1 MLSIDLIYSDALFSI
16 ISASSNSRMMSII
29 FGRKLPTG
37 STEQDAISTIRH
49 IASEWYC
56 PFILGSTISSIL
68 ASLIYGLAYEI
79 NKINQELKMYESQ
92 NLNSKFSNPTQC
104 ICI

>member
-1 MLSIDLIYSDALFSI
+1 MMVHFGTELGTIVEALLLVLSNDKKRLDPMLSIDLIYSDALFSI

-49 IASEWYC
+49 IASE
-56 PFILGSTISSIL
+56 
-68 ASLIYGLAYEI
+68 
-79 NKINQELKMYESQ
+79 
-92 NLNSKFSNPTQC
+92 
-104 ICI
+104 